1 MTDETCQEMLSVLKE
16 IVRIWK
22 GPRERA
28 GIAFAGAMTRAE
40 ALIARAEQEEGT
52 G

>member
-1 MTDETCQEMLSVLKE
+1 MPSQEVCQEMLAVLKE

-28 GIAFAGAMTRAE
+28 GMLFREAIARAE
-40 ALIARAEQEEGT
+40 TVIARAEQEPSE
-52 G
+52 